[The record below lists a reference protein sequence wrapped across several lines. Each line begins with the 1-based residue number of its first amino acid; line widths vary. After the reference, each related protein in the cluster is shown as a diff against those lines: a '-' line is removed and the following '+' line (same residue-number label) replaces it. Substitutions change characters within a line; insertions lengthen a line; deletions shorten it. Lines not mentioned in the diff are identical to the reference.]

1 MPLAIIFLWWWL
13 MIEVH
18 AAWTD
23 DNKYAAWVGMVIVCR
38 WPWNHD
44 VVAIMT
50 LVLGHLDVLFNIFE
64 LG

>member
-1 MPLAIIFLWWWL
+1 